1 MQTGITSCLYFT
13 EVVALVLKVNIFK
26 ANCLTNGPVLNRITG
41 HAHVAHGEYAKARR
55 DHSSN
60 PMPQTE
66 THLAAKSS

>member
-55 DHSSN
+55 D